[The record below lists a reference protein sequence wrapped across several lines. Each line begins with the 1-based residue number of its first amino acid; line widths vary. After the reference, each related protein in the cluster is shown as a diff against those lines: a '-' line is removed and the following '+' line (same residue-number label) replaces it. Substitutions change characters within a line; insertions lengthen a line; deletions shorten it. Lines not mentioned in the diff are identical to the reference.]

1 MFFLRH
7 LFIVRDIDLHQR
19 STIRIWLV
27 LLIVWYTCS
36 TIQAGICWA
45 YEVNAVMNHGASTD
59 LVKLLPESAA
69 ATWYKAVGNTLLV
82 ANMLLAEGF
91 FVSLS
96 KMFGVLNSNI
106 IKTQALIVLGLSFIA
121 SNYCYYNI
129 SINNN

>member
-106 IKTQALIVLGLSFIA
+106 ILSW
-121 SNYCYYNI
+121 
-129 SINNN
+129 